1 MWSSIFSRAT
11 KVTKE
16 VLVCVEPFRRK
27 MWTKRRGVILPSP
40 VIEVVRWVL
49 RVTIV
54 YNLHG
59 PLPFWFQ
66 ACQRTFRRVSTLRS
80 HRKRCRGGLGVGSG
94 ANGENN
100 QCSICHKIVRPERL
114 NSHYAF
120 EHVCKVLPVTQFF
133 CPHDFIIDIREPV
146 LSLVKLQFAIE
157 LF

>member
-1 MWSSIFSRAT
+1 MSF
-11 KVTKE
+11 KD
-16 VLVCVEPFRRK
+16 
-27 MWTKRRGVILPSP
+27 
-40 VIEVVRWVL
+40 
-49 RVTIV
+49 
-54 YNLHG
+54 G

-157 LF
+157 LIYFSAHKMPKKLIELHLSCVELIDEVKFKFFSPMNLSE